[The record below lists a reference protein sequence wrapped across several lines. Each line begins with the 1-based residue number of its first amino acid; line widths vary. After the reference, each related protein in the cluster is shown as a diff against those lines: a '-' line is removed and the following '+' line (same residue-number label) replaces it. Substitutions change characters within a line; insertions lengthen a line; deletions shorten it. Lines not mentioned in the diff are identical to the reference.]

1 MEARKD
7 LLSPSS
13 EDDDDD
19 LGESAT
25 SKSNSDGVKRGSRDD
40 KTGGKAGTTDDD
52 RKGQGPPL
60 AVAASATEDDEIG
73 EPEILAR
80 AAAKEFIGV
89 LAEAGIGAEGE
100 SLEERSED
108 DDDAGVAVGERSPDD
123 DKEEG
128 GGGVVG
134 VGVRASDDADDE
146 LGEAGQGGG
155 GGGDGVAA
163 GPRGS
168 ADDGGGGDSN
178 EVESGGAERRAAGL
192 RGSADD
198 DGGDVADGHSD
209 PSVATP
215 AEKDEDQAEEGDG
228 LGSRASSTEVKQIGQ
243 RIRTRRRRLGILALV
258 DASVAAGGAAADARA
273 LAATTPTGGG
283 DADRV
288 SLLWM
293 GPSASDGL
301 WREPGEGSL
310 WAEAFSRLRLTRWKP
325 QHVSESC
332 RIPCGHWNTASL
344 PDGKSGAPPPILAR
358 EQAAFQC
365 APSVFV
371 PGTQKGAST
380 FLFHAISWHPQM
392 VQPLRGAHGFKETG
406 RYSPGVALGANK
418 LGLRLAAFPFI
429 EEHENFAT
437 GDGSVVYMI
446 QNMDV
451 PEAILA
457 DNPHAK
463 IVFALRDPV
472 ARAWSDFRFLW
483 NVYSRTN
490 GFPSVVR
497 DSVRR
502 TRDCFGGHM
511 GESHSHKPFEFGDG
525 GAGQMTLS
533 EEDEKALKYFYNSS
547 GTCGTSNDPGHI
559 IRKGIY
565 YFQVLHW
572 IRVFGR
578 DNVMVVDSAD
588 LKSRQK
594 ETIEEVYRFLG
605 LCPVDVSRLEPENVT
620 PPPNIPDHKK
630 INADEMST
638 ALQDFYEPFN
648 KKLYQLLGRDLGWEK
663 NTFKAR

>member
-7 LLSPSS
+7 LLSASREDNS
-13 EDDDDD
+13 E
-19 LGESAT
+19 GA
-25 SKSNSDGVKRGSRDD
+25 RGGSGDD
-40 KTGGKAGTTDDD
+40 KTGGTARTTDED
-52 RKGQGPPL
+52 REGQGLPL
-60 AVAASATEDDEIG
+60 AVAASAAEDDDTG
-73 EPEILAR
+73 KPELVAL
-80 AAAKEFIGV
+80 AAAKEFVGV

-100 SLEERSED
+100 GLEERSED
-108 DDDAGVAVGERSPDD
+108 DDDDAGVTVGERRPDD
-123 DKEEG
+123 DKEERG
-128 GGGVVG
+128 ERLVG

-155 GGGDGVAA
+155 GGA
-163 GPRGS
+163 G
-168 ADDGGGGDSN
+168 A
-178 EVESGGAERRAAGL
+178 AAGL

-198 DGGDVADGHSD
+198 DGGDVADGRSD
-209 PSVATP
+209 PSAATS
-215 AEKDEDQAEEGDG
+215 AEKDGEQAEEGDG
-228 LGSRASSTEVKQIGQ
+228 LGSRASSTEVKKFGQ
-243 RIRTRRRRLGILALV
+243 GIRARRRRLDSLAPG
-258 DASVAAGGAAADARA
+258 DPRVAGGGGAATDARA
-273 LAATTPTGGG
+273 LVATTPAGGG

-310 WAEAFSRLRLTRWKP
+310 WAEVFSRLRLTRWKP

-344 PDGKSGAPPPILAR
+344 PDSKSGAPPPILAR
-358 EQAAFQC
+358 EQAGFQC

-380 FLFHAISWHPQM
+380 FLFHAISWHPQV

-406 RYSPGVALGANK
+406 RYSPGVALGGNK

-446 QNMDV
+446 QHMDV
-451 PEAILA
+451 PKAILA

-490 GFPSVVR
+490 GFPS
-497 DSVRR
+497 
-502 TRDCFGGHM
+502 
-511 GESHSHKPFEFGDG
+511 
-525 GAGQMTLS
+525 GQLTLS
-533 EEDEKALKYFYNSS
+533 EEDEEVRVVALKYFYKSS
-547 GTCGTSNDPGHI
+547 GTCGTSNDPGHM

-630 INADEMST
+630 INAES
-638 ALQDFYEPFN
+638 
-648 KKLYQLLGRDLGWEK
+648 
-663 NTFKAR
+663 FKASGTTVLQTWPELFCWKVPGPSHGTRQVVPGPLHGTRQVSS

>member
-1 MEARKD
+1 MEARND

-19 LGESAT
+19 LGEPAT
-25 SKSNSDGVKRGSRDD
+25 SKSNSEGVKRGSRDD
-40 KTGGKAGTTDDD
+40 KTGGEAGTTDED
-52 RKGQGPPL
+52 REGQGLPL
-60 AVAASATEDDEIG
+60 AVAASATEDDETG

-80 AAAKEFIGV
+80 AAAKEFVGV

-100 SLEERSED
+100 GLEERSED
-108 DDDAGVAVGERSPDD
+108 DDDAVLRVGEKRPDD
-123 DKEEG
+123 DKGEG
-128 GGGVVG
+128 GEGVVG

-146 LGEAGQGGG
+146 LGEAGQSGGAGGG
-155 GGGDGVAA
+155 GAAA
-163 GPRGS
+163 GLRGS
-168 ADDGGGGDSN
+168 ADDDGGGDSN
-178 EVESGGAERRAAGL
+178 ETEGGGAGRRAAGL

-198 DGGDVADGHSD
+198 DGGHVAEGHSE
-209 PSVATP
+209 SSAATS
-215 AEKDEDQAEEGDG
+215 AEKDEEQAEEGNG
-228 LGSRASSTEVKQIGQ
+228 LGSRASSTEVKQVGQ
-243 RIRTRRRRLGILALV
+243 RIRARRRRLDGLAPG

-273 LAATTPTGGG
+273 VVATTTGGG

-344 PDGKSGAPPPILAR
+344 PDGKSGAQPPILAR

-451 PEAILA
+451 PGAILA

-463 IVFALRDPV
+463 IVFALR
-472 ARAWSDFRFLW
+472 
-483 NVYSRTN
+483 
-490 GFPSVVR
+490 
-497 DSVRR
+497 
-502 TRDCFGGHM
+502 
-511 GESHSHKPFEFGDG
+511 
-525 GAGQMTLS
+525 
-533 EEDEKALKYFYNSS
+533 
-547 GTCGTSNDPGHI
+547 
-559 IRKGIY
+559 
-565 YFQVLHW
+565 
-572 IRVFGR
+572 
-578 DNVMVVDSAD
+578 
-588 LKSRQK
+588 
-594 ETIEEVYRFLG
+594 
-605 LCPVDVSRLEPENVT
+605 
-620 PPPNIPDHKK
+620 
-630 INADEMST
+630 
-638 ALQDFYEPFN
+638 
-648 KKLYQLLGRDLGWEK
+648 
-663 NTFKAR
+663 